1 MPKPEFI
8 ACVSEFINEFL
19 NRSMDWSI
27 DDNIRWAIA
36 KKIIIRILETCSKEQ
51 LADLMV
57 HWHHRFRVE
66 VLAGDKFDD
75 FGDNDPIELFNLV
88 REKTFIMIFYEI
100 MYRRLP
106 VQMIKEEVHKR
117 IYGQDCAQ
125 NELTRFLIE
134 EAAVGKREP
143 IKGFADKCQ
152 DVKKDAEGNVLS
164 GNIDA
169 ELKEVNSQ
177 AAVQMMH
184 CCASYSLLSSAIVC
198 SQTKEV
204 AFANFLFNAR
214 QLGAGGSM
222 WSLIIDTQN
231 EFEFKVQTN
240 FNHIEL
246 KNIEQKLAESEA

>member
-1 MPKPEFI
+1 MPKHEFI
-8 ACVSEFINEFL
+8 DCVSEFINEFL
-19 NRSMDWSI
+19 NRSMDSSI

-51 LADLMV
+51 LADLMI

-117 IYGQDCAQ
+117 INPEDGAQ
-125 NELTRFLIE
+125 NELTRFLIQD
-134 EAAVGKREP
+134 AAVGKRQP
-143 IKGFADKCQ
+143 IERFANICQ
-152 DVKKDAEGNVLS
+152 DVKKDAEGNVIS

-169 ELKEVNSQ
+169 ELQEVNSQ
-177 AAVQMMH
+177 RAVQMMH
-184 CCASYSLLSSAIVC
+184 CCASYSLLSSVIVC
-198 SQTKEV
+198 TQTHEV

-214 QLGAGGSM
+214 QLDATHSV

-240 FNHIEL
+240 FNHIQL